1 MDICKIEELS
11 AEQEKNICELENEL
25 QRLQTEQS
33 KQEGEL
39 HQGNYIKEL
48 QN

>member
-11 AEQEKNICELENEL
+11 AEQEKNVCELENEL
-25 QRLQTEQS
+25 QRLQTDHS

-39 HQGNYIKEL
+39 YL
-48 QN
+48 F

>member
-25 QRLQTEQS
+25 QRLQTDLS

-39 HQGNYIKEL
+39 FLFEL
-48 QN
+48 KLC